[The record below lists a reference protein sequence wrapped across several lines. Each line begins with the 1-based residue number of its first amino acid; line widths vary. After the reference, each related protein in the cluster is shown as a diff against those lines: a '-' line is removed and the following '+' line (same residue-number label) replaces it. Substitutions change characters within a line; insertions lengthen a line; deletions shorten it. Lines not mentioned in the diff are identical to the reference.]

1 MEFNVIMIQH
11 LLMKNGFKNVFT
23 AKNGIEAIEIT
34 KKEIPD
40 LVILDLMMPEMDGF
54 EYCTIIRKE
63 ERFANLPIIVQTAT
77 NLTKQKTQAFS
88 CGATDFVN
96 KPIDPEELIAR
107 IKVHLENHILLEK
120 LQNYQERL
128 RSELT
133 NAQKMQEALMPNDLA
148 RKLLLENYGL
158 KIQSY
163 FLPSLEIGGD
173 FWSFDPIDEDRVA
186 FHITDFS
193 GHGIGAAIN
202 TFRLHTII
210 SELKDKSLKLS
221 SAEAVNH
228 INHSLTAILAR
239 GQFATLLYGIF
250 DLKNDQIEYTACGSP
265 PGFILNIREKTI
277 RKIDSAGLP
286 IGISSSYSYEH
297 KTSDFKKGDIL
308 ILYSDALIETEDL
321 HGNMLGLEKLESML
335 TNYINSTNSLM
346 SEKLFD
352 HIMETFAKNY
362 MMRLTDDYTL
372 VFFERI

>member
-1 MEFNVIMIQH
+1 
-11 LLMKNGFKNVFT
+11 
-23 AKNGIEAIEIT
+23 
-34 KKEIPD
+34 
-40 LVILDLMMPEMDGF
+40 
-54 EYCTIIRKE
+54 
-63 ERFANLPIIVQTAT
+63 
-77 NLTKQKTQAFS
+77 
-88 CGATDFVN
+88 
-96 KPIDPEELIAR
+96 
-107 IKVHLENHILLEK
+107 VHLENHILLEK

-239 GQFATLLYGIF
+239 GQFATLRMTRL
-250 DLKNDQIEYTACGSP
+250 S
-265 PGFILNIREKTI
+265 IRLV
-277 RKIDSAGLP
+277 GL
-286 IGISSSYSYEH
+286 H
-297 KTSDFKKGDIL
+297 QV
-308 ILYSDALIETEDL
+308 
-321 HGNMLGLEKLESML
+321 
-335 TNYINSTNSLM
+335 
-346 SEKLFD
+346 LF
-352 HIMETFAKNY
+352 
-362 MMRLTDDYTL
+362 
-372 VFFERI
+372 